1 MANYFNYID
10 EAQHPGKFKSYIVLG
25 EAMPEG
31 ATVYVLRKLRNGR
44 KIEPEREKGERDGS
58 LELWAP
64 LTGECYWY
72 AEHKHDAGFFGG
84 THYSLE

>member
-1 MANYFNYID
+1 MLANYFNYID
-10 EAQHPGKFKSYIVLG
+10 EEQHPDKFKSYIVLG

-31 ATVYVLRKLRNGR
+31 ATVYVLRKKKKKELGER
-44 KIEPEREKGERDGS
+44 KIDGS
-58 LELWAP
+58 IELWAP